1 MLGRLSKGVLIA
13 SLESEDLKANCSK
26 PRCFDG
32 SSRSEQDVWFM
43 FHIASLLV
51 TASRSTR
58 VYKAGKMSASD
69 RKQLNRV

>member
-51 TASRSTR
+51 GLRGSTKLAKCQR
-58 VYKAGKMSASD
+58 VTESS
-69 RKQLNRV
+69 

>member
-13 SLESEDLKANCSK
+13 SLKSEDLKANCSK

-43 FHIASLLV
+43 FHIASLLLVGQRGSTKLAKCQRV
-51 TASRSTR
+51 TESS
-58 VYKAGKMSASD
+58 
-69 RKQLNRV
+69 